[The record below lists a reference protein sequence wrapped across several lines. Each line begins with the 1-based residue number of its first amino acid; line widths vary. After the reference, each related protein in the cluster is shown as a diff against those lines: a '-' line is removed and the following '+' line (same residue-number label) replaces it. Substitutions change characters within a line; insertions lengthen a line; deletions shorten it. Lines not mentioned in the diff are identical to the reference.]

1 MGMERI
7 KWRFLD
13 TGKENAFFNMAL
25 DEAIVCAVGRGISP
39 PAFRLYEWSPDAV
52 TFGYSQ
58 NVADIINIEHCKSDG
73 VDITRRLTG
82 GHAVFHK
89 NESAYS
95 VVGVIDDPHFGGS
108 IMDTYR
114 SINKVLAEGFNVL
127 GIDAKISHGRLGKC
141 ITGTNLKIAPCF
153 VTASKF
159 EITLDG
165 KKLVGSAQRR
175 FKRLFLQQGS
185 ILIGLGSEKITEY
198 MIDNNLA
205 AEYRKLLAERSIDLK
220 SKLNGNFNINSLK
233 ISLFDSFK
241 KTAGLNCKYEV
252 PAQEELKL
260 TERLIEER
268 YSSKGWVIGYE

>member
-1 MGMERI
+1 MRTKRI

-25 DEAIVCAVGRGISP
+25 DEAIMRAVGKGVAS
-39 PAFRLYEWSPDAV
+39 PAFRLYEWSSNAV

-58 NVADIINIEHCKSDG
+58 HIADIIDIEHCKSDG

-82 GHAVFHK
+82 GRAVFHQK
-89 NESAYS
+89 EIAYS
-95 VVGVIDDPHFGGS
+95 VVGIIDDPHFGGN

-114 SINKVLAEGFNVL
+114 SINKVLIEGFNSL
-127 GIDAKISHGRLGKC
+127 GIDAKMSYGRVGKC
-141 ITGTNLKIAPCF
+141 VTETNLKIAPCF
-153 VTASKF
+153 LTASKHK
-159 EITLDG
+159 ITLDG

-175 FKRLFLQQGS
+175 FKRIFLQQGS
-185 ILIGLGSEKITEY
+185 ILIGPGGEKITEY
-198 MIDNNLA
+198 MKDYNLA

-220 SKLNGNFNINSLK
+220 SKLNGNFSINSLK
-233 ISLFDSFK
+233 TSLFDSFK
-241 KTAGLNCKYEV
+241 KTAGLNCEYEV

-268 YSSKGWVIGYE
+268 YNSKGWVIGYE